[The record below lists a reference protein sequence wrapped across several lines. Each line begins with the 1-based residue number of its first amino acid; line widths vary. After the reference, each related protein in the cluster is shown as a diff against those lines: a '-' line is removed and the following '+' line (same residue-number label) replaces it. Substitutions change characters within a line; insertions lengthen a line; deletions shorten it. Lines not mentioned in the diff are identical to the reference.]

1 MTKEIEERAKKLL
14 DTILERYYSRE
25 TWDNRSLAEM
35 IDEEMLKYTKEM
47 QDIIEP
53 AIYTALAESFT
64 KTIPTVVPTPV
75 QLSNMLYKNAKKV
88 SAETYAVIKQSIK
101 GQETATAL
109 AMKLYDGYNFKDEAV
124 LDVYERLPKYIK
136 NYIAK
141 PTNKKEII
149 RNINKLKTKPLKVAT
164 QQIVKAVEDM
174 NEKALEK
181 ALKVVTEEKSRYYA
195 NRIAQ
200 TETQRAKSL
209 ADAKD
214 MMDDD
219 EIEFIKHEMSSLH
232 KIYDICDAFN
242 DSDAY
247 GYGKGIY
254 PKEKFPALTHHPHCL
269 PGDALISSRYN
280 ISNVFRRW
288 YEGTM
293 YRITTKTGRVI
304 TCTPNHPILTSS
316 GFISPCDL
324 DLFDKIACESGDN
337 DNITRIDELFNSF
350 LVSSGMSPISVP
362 VSTEHFHGDG
372 IINTKVDI
380 ININSF
386 LGDNTLKNTTDIIK
400 NKLLVSGCYFCTLF
414 DSIRNLKF
422 LFSGDLPTSN
432 SVMGSLNIFG
442 FPLLTPTIHSDLM
455 LLGHSPDSNTMLN
468 KPVFNKT
475 PGCVIFRSKLSHG
488 DSRRI
493 VGSNSLDRNI
503 FFPTTCNTDTI
514 ALENIRNDE
523 ISYSQLS
530 SYILDG
536 SFGDSIFMDDIVNIE
551 DFFWSGHVYNLE
563 NKLGYYTCNGIITH
577 NCKCKGV
584 PYYRSPKKKKSGYGM
599 RKFIEDQPAYKQ
611 RDILGSWDNVKKFKN
626 GTSPVTIWNSQRG
639 EKYRIQTVSEVL
651 SNTRPFKQ

>member
-1 MTKEIEERAKKLL
+1 MTKEIEERAKELL

-35 IDEEMLKYTKEM
+35 IDEEMLKYTRDI
-47 QDIIEP
+47 QDVIEP
-53 AIYTALAESFT
+53 AIYTILADSFT

-75 QLSNMLYKNAKKV
+75 QLSNMLYKNAKRV

-214 MMDDD
+214 MMDDE

-232 KIYDICDAFN
+232 KIHDICDAFN
-242 DSDAY
+242 DADPY

-254 PKEKFPALTHHPHCL
+254 PKEKFPALPHHPHC
-269 PGDALISSRYN
+269 
-280 ISNVFRRW
+280 
-288 YEGTM
+288 
-293 YRITTKTGRVI
+293 K
-304 TCTPNHPILTSS
+304 CS
-316 GFISPCDL
+316 G
-324 DLFDKIACESGDN
+324 
-337 DNITRIDELFNSF
+337 NS
-350 LVSSGMSPISVP
+350 
-362 VSTEHFHGDG
+362 
-372 IINTKVDI
+372 
-380 ININSF
+380 
-386 LGDNTLKNTTDIIK
+386 
-400 NKLLVSGCYFCTLF
+400 
-414 DSIRNLKF
+414 
-422 LFSGDLPTSN
+422 
-432 SVMGSLNIFG
+432 
-442 FPLLTPTIHSDLM
+442 
-455 LLGHSPDSNTMLN
+455 
-468 KPVFNKT
+468 
-475 PGCVIFRSKLSHG
+475 
-488 DSRRI
+488 
-493 VGSNSLDRNI
+493 
-503 FFPTTCNTDTI
+503 
-514 ALENIRNDE
+514 
-523 ISYSQLS
+523 
-530 SYILDG
+530 
-536 SFGDSIFMDDIVNIE
+536 
-551 DFFWSGHVYNLE
+551 
-563 NKLGYYTCNGIITH
+563 
-577 NCKCKGV
+577 
-584 PYYRSPKKKKSGYGM
+584 YYRSPKKKKSGYGM

-626 GTSPVTIWNSQRG
+626 GTSPVTIWNSQRS
-639 EKYRIQTVSEVL
+639 EKYKTQTVSEVL
-651 SNTRPFKQ
+651 SITRPFKQ